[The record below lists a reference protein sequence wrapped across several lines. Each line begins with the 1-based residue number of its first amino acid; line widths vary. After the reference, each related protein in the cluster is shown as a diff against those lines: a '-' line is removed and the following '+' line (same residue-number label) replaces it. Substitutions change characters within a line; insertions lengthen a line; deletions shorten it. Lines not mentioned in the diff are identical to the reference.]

1 MQCKFIKINEFFII
15 FLDQTIDT
23 LTTMKTGK
31 ENFYMDMED
40 LSYTNINPTHL
51 QKEFTKLILRNIIV
65 TCCSNVV
72 NKLKRIGS
80 SIENFLLEKEF
91 LKK

>member
-51 QKEFTKLILRNIIV
+51 
-65 TCCSNVV
+65 
-72 NKLKRIGS
+72 
-80 SIENFLLEKEF
+80 
-91 LKK
+91 